1 MVVFL
6 PGNCVSVP
14 GLCDAP
20 IQNYYMCGTTWSVW
34 LRDQEFMSLCNCILC
49 VSDDE
54 LCICD
59 VCPCCPHPS
68 GGPWCS
74 TLDPA
79 PMWSRNQAAARP
91 PGQGLIR
98 VSCKPAT
105 SCGPTQWSSPIQV
118 RGSTP
123 PPQPSSHCR
132 CSVVSLNLHTALLP
146 TVPPPEGVAPW

>member
-14 GLCDAP
+14 SLCDAP

-49 VSDDE
+49 VCDYE

-59 VCPCCPHPS
+59 VCPCYPHPS

-79 PMWSRNQAAARP
+79 TMWSRNQAAARP
-91 PGQGLIR
+91 RARVDASLLQASYFLWSHPMVLSHPGEGINSPSPALI
-98 VSCKPAT
+98 T
-105 SCGPTQWSSPIQV
+105 LQI
-118 RGSTP
+118 
-123 PPQPSSHCR
+123 
-132 CSVVSLNLHTALLP
+132 
-146 TVPPPEGVAPW
+146 